1 MATNNYPNLTEDEIN
16 WLVNSAALR
25 RKATVKDLI
34 DSFFQVFPERT
45 THPDL
50 SPRRI
55 RDILTSRFNDILYRK
70 QRGYTQ
76 IIADKRAVFQ
86 EILKDIEVQASFKS
100 TFSVLNAVS
109 LLHFHEQIFTNPKAK
124 PSDKF
129 KAINAAE
136 ELRVRMAK
144 ELQAAEKEK
153 AEAIHKEETSLY
165 DDDEIYFFHTIYNL
179 QERYL
184 EKVLQQLSE
193 PLKQEI
199 EKEINANPFN
209 TPAEMALYTLEA
221 KGMSDAVEKVR
232 SIIHDPRPYEIGSKL
247 SSSGRQKFAN
257 KFSKDTL
264 QQMSLDELDTLLD
277 IYIDVLL

>member
-25 RKATVKDLI
+25 RLATVKDLI
-34 DSFFQVFPERT
+34 DSFFQVFPERA

-76 IIADKRAVFQ
+76 IIADKSAAFQ
-86 EILKDIEVQASFKS
+86 EVLKDIEVQASFKS
-100 TFSVLNAVS
+100 TFSVLNATS
-109 LLHFHEQIFTNPKAK
+109 LLHFHEQIFTDPKAK
-124 PSDKF
+124 TSDKF

-136 ELRVRMAK
+136 ELRVRMAQ

-153 AEAIHKEETSLY
+153 AAAIHKEKTSLN
-165 DDDEIYFFHTIYNL
+165 DADKIYFFHIIHNL

-184 EKVLQQLSE
+184 EKVLQQLPE
-193 PLKQEI
+193 ALQQEI
-199 EKEINANPFN
+199 QEQIDANAFGTHAEI
-209 TPAEMALYTLEA
+209 ALDLLEA

-232 SIIHDPRPYEIGSKL
+232 SILHDTRPYVIGNKL
-247 SSSGRQKFAN
+247 SSAGRQKFAK

-264 QQMSLDELDTLLD
+264 QQMSVDALDTLLN
-277 IYIDVLL
+277 IYMDALL